1 MRERRSG
8 ISGISGLSI
17 NPVGYWKFNGNANNE
32 IIGAPNG
39 VVTGATLT
47 TDKNGDVNCAYNFTG
62 STQYITI
69 GDYYDIGL
77 GSFSCS
83 VWFNANN
90 VSSVAGI
97 VSKSIYA
104 AGIGRWAIFISG
116 GSVSVLTDFKNAGL
130 TISSAITAGQW
141 YNCVMTLNRGGLMKL
156 YVNGNFINSINIAA
170 YSAVDL
176 NRTTNLRFGSYN
188 DVYGNPGNYFN
199 GKIDNVRIYNEEL
212 TATDVAII
220 YNNYL

>member
-8 ISGISGLSI
+8 ISGLYA

-32 IIGAPNG
+32 IIDAPNG

-47 TDKNGDVNCAYNFTG
+47 TDKNGYVDCAYNFTG
-62 STQYITI
+62 SNQYITI

-90 VSSVAGI
+90 VSSLAGI
-97 VSKSIYA
+97 VSKSILA
-104 AGIGRWAIFISG
+104 AGIGRWAICISK
-116 GSVSVLTDFKNAGL
+116 GSVVVLTDFTGGGL
-130 TISSAITAGQW
+130 TISSVITTGQW

-188 DVYGNPGNYFN
+188 DASGNPGNYFN

-212 TATDVAII
+212 TAADVAII